1 MAADAH
7 LVSPRE
13 EADFLASLLVV
24 IPAFNEEASL
34 RAVISGVRET
44 FPGVDVLV
52 INDGSVDNTG
62 ALARTLGTTVIDMP
76 HNVGVG
82 CAMQAGYLYA
92 ARNGYGAV
100 LRLDSD
106 GQHPPAEARKL
117 VRRRLET
124 GADLV
129 VGTRYGGAE
138 TRVSTAFRS
147 LGAHILAKFV
157 SAICRT
163 LVTDPTSGFW
173 LVSSPLLGYFA
184 REFPTDYPEPEGI
197 ALMRRLGY
205 SYAEAPVVFRSRH
218 HGHSSIGSL
227 DALYYVVKV
236 GMALVIDRL
245 RRIERRGERRHV
257 VHALSTYGGAAYG
270 GEPGGTEGGRNR

>member
-1 MAADAH
+1 MAEESKS
-7 LVSPRE
+7 VSPQE
-13 EADFLASLLVV
+13 EAAFLASLLVV
-24 IPAFNEEASL
+24 VPAFNEEASL
-34 RAVISGVRET
+34 RAVIAGVRET

-52 INDGSVDNTG
+52 VNDGSVDNTG
-62 ALARTLGTTVIDMP
+62 ALARTLGAIVLDMP

-92 ARNGYGAV
+92 ARHGYGAV

-129 VGTRYGGAE
+129 VGTRYGDADA
-138 TRVSTAFRS
+138 RVSSAFRS
-147 LGAHILAKFV
+147 LGSHILAWFV
-157 SAICRT
+157 SVICRT
-163 LVTDPTSGFW
+163 QVTDPTSGFW
-173 LVSSPLLGYFA
+173 LVSAPLLGYFA

-205 SYAEAPVVFRSRH
+205 SYAEAPVVFRSRR

-236 GMALVIDRL
+236 GMALFIDRL

-257 VHALSTYGGAAYG
+257 VHAITTYGAAAFG
-270 GEPGGTEGGRNR
+270 GEPGGTEGGKRP